1 MKKYYLL
8 LLMLCITAKVSYAS
22 EEHDTD
28 LFVLKNGYTFKANI
42 IDTSGK
48 YYVYKVYRGE
58 RLLRCVKKT
67 DVAELKVNYVAP
79 PVASVPKPDVAVPDN
94 PTPTPAPEPPKPE
107 KKPFNPYTVTL
118 NIRKGFEVIDTV
130 RILYNQDLSR
140 YHADESA
147 INAFSSDA
155 RLGPQYTQAMVDA
168 AKYQGPKTGALRNGT
183 GILYFDDG
191 SLYSGKVVNNVMSGY
206 GSYSDDFVDYK
217 GIFASNTF
225 NGPGLA
231 YYFGMS
237 EVLHDVVF
245 KGTFKNGYFWEG
257 ELYYTNNENT
267 RFVQLFK
274 EGRPGMA
281 KKYDE

>member
-1 MKKYYLL
+1 MKKIHLL
-8 LLMLCITAKVSYAS
+8 FVLLCLMARVSYSA
-22 EEHDTD
+22 ENDTD

-67 DVAELKVNYVAP
+67 DVAELKLDYVAP
-79 PVASVPKPDVAVPDN
+79 PVVSVAKPEV
-94 PTPTPAPEPPKPE
+94 TTPANPEPVKAPDPPKPE
-107 KKPFNPYTVTL
+107 RKPFNPYTVTL

-130 RILYNQDLSR
+130 RILYDQDLSR
-140 YHADESA
+140 YKADESA

-155 RLGPQYTQAMVDA
+155 RLGPQFTQAMVDA
-168 AKYQGPKTGALRNGT
+168 AKYQGPKTGAMRNGT

-191 SLYSGKVVNNVMSGY
+191 SLYNGKVVNNVMTGY
-206 GSYSDDFVDYK
+206 GTYSDDFVDYK
-217 GIFASNTF
+217 GLFSANTF
-225 NGPGLA
+225 NGAGLA
-231 YYFGMS
+231 FYFGMS

-245 KGTFKNGYFWEG
+245 KGIFKNGYFWEG
-257 ELYYTNNENT
+257 ELYFTNNDNT
-267 RFVQLFK
+267 RFLQVFK

-281 KKYDE
+281 RKYDE